1 MANVLKKWKS
11 YTLTADSLE
20 LPNGEGSFTGDYFN
34 DSEHSNKLIAYA
46 RDFFHPDFRVLFTKQ
61 NQLKKDEKKGA
72 KEDRLPGPV
81 NDILD
86 IFEGSIVKES

>member
-11 YTLTADSLE
+11 YTLTSDSLE
-20 LPNGEGSFTGDYFN
+20 LPYAEGSFTRSYFD
-34 DSEHSNKLIAYA
+34 DSEHFDQLIAYA
-46 RDFFHPDFRVLFTKQ
+46 RDFFQPDFTILFTKQ
-61 NQLKKDEKKGA
+61 SEPKKDEKKGA
-72 KEDRLPGPV
+72 KEDRLPSTV